1 MSYVIVIGVTIMIY
15 AMLTV
20 ALNMVVGYAGQ
31 PNLAQSAFLGLGA
44 YFAAVLSTRYHLS
57 FWLTIP
63 ISFSVA
69 GMAGFILGA
78 VSLRL
83 REDFLAITTIG
94 LNFVVVAIFQYVPF
108 FGGAVGIYSIP
119 LPTIGGRQFGNPDFL
134 LVAACMLALVVASSK
149 YLERTWLGAS
159 LTALKDDESAS
170 SSVGIPVASYKVA
183 AFTLSAAFA
192 GMAGS
197 IYAPFLSAITPSSFG
212 FTESVVILSMLI
224 FGGIGTI
231 RGALLGAL
239 ILGALPEAFR
249 FISNFRL
256 LTFGVILLLMLRFQ
270 PQGLAGEASAAS
282 RLHWNGPGP
291 ARGSSFRAPA
301 REARAWGGR
310 KSHGAPGN
318 HGPVRALRR
327 PQGA

>member
-1 MSYVIVIGVTIMIY
+1 MSYLIVIGVTIMIY

-197 IYAPFLSAITPSSFG
+197 MYAPFLSAITPSSFG

-282 RLHWNGPGP
+282 RLLGMALAPLRKQLPGP
-291 ARGSSFRAPA
+291 RQGGS
-301 REARAWGGR
+301 GMG
-310 KSHGAPGN
+310 KS
-318 HGPVRALRR
+318 
-327 PQGA
+327 